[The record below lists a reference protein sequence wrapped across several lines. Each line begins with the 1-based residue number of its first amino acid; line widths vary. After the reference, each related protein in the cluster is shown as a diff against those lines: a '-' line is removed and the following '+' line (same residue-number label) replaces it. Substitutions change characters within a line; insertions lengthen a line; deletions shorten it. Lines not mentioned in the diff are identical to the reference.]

1 MIYENI
7 AQGRLLVT
15 AGDPVEK
22 VEVGGNDYHYC
33 CHHHDHDHQDY
44 HNYRNHNHGNQSI
57 ILIHDNFQVGA
68 GQQLEIQRAAM
79 PDQFDQMMEEVT
91 R

>member
-1 MIYENI
+1 MIIMIMVTMTIMLNKINSMIYENI

-44 HNYRNHNHGNQSI
+44 HNYHNHHNQKIYNS
-57 ILIHDNFQVGA
+57 NS
-68 GQQLEIQRAAM
+68 
-79 PDQFDQMMEEVT
+79 
-91 R
+91 